1 MNQEETIEIF
11 TVLLQSLKN
20 KGLKKT
26 INILK
31 GESIPTNNIEY
42 DTITKFIVDAVCFEF
57 NVVFSEIT
65 NTKYS
70 RGDNKYIIGFIVY
83 YLYQTKSLRVI
94 QQNVFINLTKAL
106 LSTYK
111 QLIFDLDK
119 DKINND
125 RYIAMKKILDN
136 KINKIK
142 NGKS

>member
-11 TVLLQSLKN
+11 SVLLQSLKN

-31 GESIPTNNIEY
+31 GESIPLNNIEF
-42 DTITKFIVDAVCFEF
+42 DSTTKFIIDAVCFEF
-57 NVVFSEIT
+57 NIDFSEIT

-70 RGDNKYIIGFIVY
+70 RGDNKYVIGFIVY
-83 YLYQTKSLRVI
+83 YLYQQKSLRVI

-119 DKINND
+119 DKINNE

>member
-1 MNQEETIEIF
+1 LNQEETIEIF

>member
-11 TVLLQSLKN
+11 SVLLQSLKN

-31 GESIPTNNIEY
+31 GESIPLNNIEF
-42 DTITKFIVDAVCFEF
+42 DSITKFIVDAVCFEF
-57 NVVFSEIT
+57 NIDFSEIT

-70 RGDNKYIIGFIVY
+70 RGDNKYVIGFIVY
-83 YLYQTKSLRVI
+83 YLCQQKSLRVI

-119 DKINND
+119 DKLNNE

>member
-1 MNQEETIEIF
+1 LNQEETIEIF
-11 TVLLQSLKN
+11 SVLLQSLKN

-31 GESIPTNNIEY
+31 GESIPLNNIEF
-42 DTITKFIVDAVCFEF
+42 DSITKFIVDAVCFEF
-57 NVVFSEIT
+57 NIDFSEIT

-70 RGDNKYIIGFIVY
+70 RGDNKYVIGFIVY
-83 YLYQTKSLRVI
+83 YLCQQKSLRVI

-119 DKINND
+119 DKLNNE